1 MKITLS
7 KEFKRKLSIISI
19 LFAKIFQLYIIF
31 TLAHIYDDGITFENI
46 TMLIFNI
53 FYILALYF
61 YDEKIDKIFNLR
73 GNYLSLKRENMSK
86 SEINEDNAR
95 ICKELFE
102 EILDGDFRQ

>member
-1 MKITLS
+1 MKIILS

-19 LFAKIFQLYIIF
+19 SFAQIFQLYIIF
-31 TLAHIYDDGITFENI
+31 TLIHIYEDGATFETI

-61 YDEKIDKIFNLR
+61 YNSKIDKIFELR
-73 GNYLSLKRENMSK
+73 GKYLSLKRDNMSEN
-86 SEINEDNAR
+86 EINEDNKQ
-95 ICKELFE
+95 ICQELFE